1 MGKCLCLSYNC
12 RLILRSSCFAVSV
25 FYSIVGTVKKLQCV
39 PYPSLYVDAIS
50 SEKKNL
56 PTKISGMR
64 VTALKIGIGGH

>member
-1 MGKCLCLSYNC
+1 MLMFELQ
-12 RLILRSSCFAVSV
+12 LPLDFEVIIPVSV
-25 FYSIVGTVKKLQCV
+25 FNSVIGTVKRLQCV
-39 PYPSLYVDAIS
+39 PYPSLYVNAIS